1 MQNRRIQHF
10 SVIFLLFGKL
20 KLEVGRK
27 EAPTLQFLTMK
38 DKDPKDIS
46 DLLSDLKIKDNENNL
61 GKYTIK
67 KLDVKVD
74 VKILYI
80 SIGGS
85 KKLGRIFLKS
95 TCMFHQRKEISSF
108 LNYYLLMYL

>member
-1 MQNRRIQHF
+1 M
-10 SVIFLLFGKL
+10 

-61 GKYTIK
+61 GKYTMK

-74 VKILYI
+74 IEFLYFDIMQEKLRRILVNTMY
-80 SIGGS
+80 
-85 KKLGRIFLKS
+85 
-95 TCMFHQRKEISSF
+95 HQRKEKLYVFSYF
-108 LNYYLLMYL
+108 

>member
-1 MQNRRIQHF
+1 M
-10 SVIFLLFGKL
+10 

-61 GKYTIK
+61 GKYTIQ
-67 KLDVKVD
+67 KLDF
-74 VKILYI
+74 KIVNI
-80 SIGGS
+80 DIVQEN
-85 KKLGRIFLKS
+85 LGRIFL
-95 TCMFHQRKEISSF
+95 TTMFHQRKEVSLF
-108 LNYYLLMYL
+108 LNYFLLM

>member
-10 SVIFLLFGKL
+10 SVIFLLYGKL

-61 GKYTIK
+61 GKYMIK
-67 KLDVKVD
+67 ELDI
-74 VKILYI
+74 KIVYI
-80 SIGGS
+80 DRVQENLVTYDTHPS
-85 KKLGRIFLKS
+85 
-95 TCMFHQRKEISSF
+95 CM
-108 LNYYLLMYL
+108 

>member
-1 MQNRRIQHF
+1 M
-10 SVIFLLFGKL
+10 

-74 VKILYI
+74 IKILYI
-80 SIGGS
+80 SIVLKRHVS
-85 KKLGRIFLKS
+85 PKKRNIFIFELLLVNVPLKVV
-95 TCMFHQRKEISSF
+95 
-108 LNYYLLMYL
+108 

>member
-1 MQNRRIQHF
+1 M
-10 SVIFLLFGKL
+10 

-74 VKILYI
+74 IKILYI
-80 SIGGS
+80 SIVLKRHVS
-85 KKLGRIFLKS
+85 PKKRNIFIFKLLLVNVPLKVV
-95 TCMFHQRKEISSF
+95 K
-108 LNYYLLMYL
+108 